1 MGTTTNINRR
11 DWIRKSVLT
20 AGGAMALPYMG
31 LAETPKAPL
40 TLDAEGNAIYS
51 PFFKEY
57 LPKPEDL
64 MPELAA
70 KLNAN
75 ENPYGPSP
83 MAMEAFKN
91 SVSGG
96 NRYAWKEL
104 FQLVDKIAD
113 FEKVESKNIMMG
125 PGSSDL
131 LEKTAMV
138 FFKDG
143 GNVVSADPSYMSL
156 IRVAES
162 VGATWKPVP
171 LKEDWSHDLKAMEE
185 AIDDQTKL
193 VYICNPNNPTGSMTD
208 HEELVDFCSR
218 VSEKVPIFVDEAYLW
233 FLEDGAKKSIVSLI
247 NQGKNVII
255 ARTFSKIHGMA
266 GLRVGYIVALEETL
280 DRLKKITRGG
290 MGITLPSVYGAIAAM
305 DDADFIDKS
314 RTLNAEC
321 REYVYSS
328 LKQLGIDSYVPSS
341 TSFIIFPIQMEG
353 KPFLEQMT
361 ELKVGV
367 RAFQFMDQ
375 NWCRVSMGTME
386 EMKTFTSALN
396 KVLV

>member
-1 MGTTTNINRR
+1 
-11 DWIRKSVLT
+11 
-20 AGGAMALPYMG
+20 MALPYMG

-233 FLEDGAKKSIVSLI
+233 FLEDGAKKSMVSLI